1 MALGSHF
8 LLDLK
13 VGAYT
18 ESEKS
23 LSSGFDE
30 QLPDHCV
37 LMVDRGLLDYRRF
50 YRHQKRGEERHWL
63 VRAKS
68 NLVWTV
74 LEILGPNEVI
84 AEVPFRRPAR
94 RSDPTLPCSMQIRV
108 ICYQLPGFKPQWLLT
123 SMLDAERYPAA
134 EIIELYHQRW
144 ELETGFDEL
153 HTHTLERLEALRS
166 QTPDRIRQEL
176 FALAVVYNLVRLEMA
191 RVAGQLEVSPLRISY
206 RTSLLLI
213 RTLWLSAWVVAAGRL
228 PQYLEQL
235 TGDMALLVLPARRPR
250 SYPRAVKIKMTRYP
264 RKVRASAPLPS

>member
-8 LLDLK
+8 LLDVK

-18 ESEKS
+18 ESDSS
-23 LSSGFDE
+23 LSSGFDG

-37 LMVDRGLLDYRRF
+37 LMVDRGRIDYGRF
-50 YRHQKRGEERHWL
+50 YRHQQRGEERHWL

-94 RSDPTLPCSMQIRV
+94 RSDPTLPSGMRIRV
-108 ICYQLPGFKPQWLLT
+108 ICYQLLGLKPHWLLT

-134 EIIELYHQRW
+134 EITRLYHQCW

-153 HTHTLERLEALRS
+153 HTHPLERLEALRS

-176 FALAVVYNLVRLEMA
+176 FALAVMYNLVRLEMA
-191 RVAGQLEVSPLRISY
+191 RVADQQQAGPDVVAQCVGGSCWSSASGSGATDGGHRLARSSCKK
-206 RTSLLLI
+206 TSLVPPS
-213 RTLWLSAWVVAAGRL
+213 RQNQDDTLSKESACQCPSIV
-228 PQYLEQL
+228 L
-235 TGDMALLVLPARRPR
+235 T
-250 SYPRAVKIKMTRYP
+250 YWH
-264 RKVRASAPLPS
+264 

>member
-1 MALGSHF
+1 MALGSRF

-13 VGAYT
+13 VGAST
-18 ESEKS
+18 ESEES

-37 LMVDRGLLDYRRF
+37 LMVDRGLMDYGRF
-50 YRHQKRGEERHWL
+50 YRHQQRGEERHWL

-74 LEILGPNEVI
+74 LESLGPSEVI

-94 RSDPTLPCSMQIRV
+94 RSDPTLPCSMRIRV

-144 ELETGFDEL
+144 ELEIG
-153 HTHTLERLEALRS
+153 
-166 QTPDRIRQEL
+166 
-176 FALAVVYNLVRLEMA
+176 
-191 RVAGQLEVSPLRISY
+191 
-206 RTSLLLI
+206 
-213 RTLWLSAWVVAAGRL
+213 
-228 PQYLEQL
+228 
-235 TGDMALLVLPARRPR
+235 
-250 SYPRAVKIKMTRYP
+250 
-264 RKVRASAPLPS
+264 RASCRERVLWYV